1 MAAEPR
7 NGARGGAAA
16 ARSRAAHLSRAQL
29 EQKAKGQPAMLVNL
43 RIVMSATAVTI
54 LLLLFAFAGLG
65 LLFLARSPQE
75 PIVTKLDLSPP
86 LLPPAKLEPAS
97 QVKTK
102 TIPVPAPVAETPPV
116 KADETVSA
124 SKERG
129 GCRGTAKS
137 GTGSR
142 AGNDSDHCAAC
153 RGEAG
158 NRTGKCC
165 EAAPRAKTSACNSP
179 RAAEKSGTA
188 IHEPLH
194 AIVRWQQEIS
204 SRNKVALPVFPNPER
219 AS

>member
-86 LLPPAKLEPAS
+86 LVPPAKLEPAS

-102 TIPVPAPVAETPPV
+102 TIPIPAPVAETPPV
-116 KADETVSA
+116 KAEETVSA
-124 SKERG
+124 PQPKKEE
-129 GCRGTAKS
+129 TVVVPPPKK
-137 GTGSR
+137 
-142 AGNDSDHCAAC
+142 
-153 RGEAG
+153 E
-158 NRTGKCC
+158 
-165 EAAPRAKTSACNSP
+165 EVIAAP
-179 RAAEKSGTA
+179 
-188 IHEPLH
+188 
-194 AIVRWQQEIS
+194 Q
-204 SRNKVALPVFPNPER
+204 NPEPVREPEMTATIPPPVAAKPETVQENVAKQRR
-219 AS
+219 APKRQRAIRRAPPKKAEPQYTNPFTQLFGGSKK